1 MAYPLSFH
9 VGQILQLNLFS
20 PDVCNSENAY
30 LKATLADSSFRSIGA
45 KPAFAIRKFPI
56 QRDDSAVEGGV
67 KIVDTVES
75 GGYLIAQIVLSAVY
89 NAERIAQY
97 AEHSTQN
104 AERRTN
110 DGALVMKV
118 SLNWLS
124 DYIGIDR
131 PAEQVAEILS
141 DLGFP
146 CEGIERFADDTVI
159 DVEITSNRGD
169 CLGYIGIARELAAAI
184 GKELRTPTIELEE
197 SDKDVG
203 ELAAVQIDEP
213 GLCGRYTARVIEG
226 VKVGPSPDW
235 IRKRLEA
242 IGLRSVSNVVD
253 ATNYAMIET
262 GQPPHAF
269 DYAKIHEGRI
279 IVRRAVAGERLVSI
293 DGTKCDLNPEMLI
306 IADPK
311 GPVAIAGVM
320 GGLDTEVGDRTTA
333 ILLED
338 AYFDPVSI
346 RTTSRRLSLPSEASF
361 RFERIVDIEMI
372 DEASKRTAQL
382 IVQLAGGKV
391 ARGVVD
397 AYPAKPQKKLVTLR
411 LSRLA
416 KLLGIEIPAEEAAK
430 ILADLCFEPRVENDS
445 IVCAVPSWRSDV
457 YREADLIEE
466 VARVHGYC
474 KIPTE
479 RKISIEVV
487 PVDPRQKLAQSVVT
501 YLNGCGFYETISV
514 DFVDNSL
521 AGLFAE
527 AGSDRHL
534 AVKDESRK
542 SANLL
547 RRTLIG
553 SLLGVLRT
561 NVNAK
566 NVPCRIFEIAD
577 TFVPADGEMPIQKAK
592 LSLVCDSDFR
602 DLRGVI
608 EGLVAGIEREA
619 KVTLTPA
626 DLAWAQE
633 GATIEVNSQAIG
645 QAGIVSAAVRRS
657 LDIEDTSVCAAE
669 LDFDSLLSLAGAAP
683 KVKPIPRF
691 PAIRRDLS
699 IVVSEDVR
707 WAAIIAAV
715 EDEAPAELEDV
726 EFVGIYRGKGIP
738 DGSKCVTLSLLFRD
752 EDGTLTHE
760 TVDALQAGIV
770 ASLGEAT
777 AAELR
782 TA

>member
-1 MAYPLSFH
+1 
-9 VGQILQLNLFS
+9 
-20 PDVCNSENAY
+20 
-30 LKATLADSSFRSIGA
+30 
-45 KPAFAIRKFPI
+45 
-56 QRDDSAVEGGV
+56 
-67 KIVDTVES
+67 
-75 GGYLIAQIVLSAVY
+75 
-89 NAERIAQY
+89 
-97 AEHSTQN
+97 
-104 AERRTN
+104 
-110 DGALVMKV
+110 MKV

-124 DYIGIDR
+124 DYIDIDR
-131 PAEQVAEILS
+131 SAEQIAEILS

-146 CEGIERFADDTVI
+146 CEGIEHLDDDTVI

-169 CLGYIGIARELAAAI
+169 CLGYIGIARELAAAT
-184 GKELRTPTIELEE
+184 GKEVRMPTIELDEF
-197 SDKDVG
+197 DKDVS

-269 DYAKIHEGRI
+269 DYARINEGKI
-279 IVRRAVAGERLVSI
+279 IVRRAAEGERLVSI
-293 DGTKCDLNPEMLI
+293 DGTKCDLNPDMLI
-306 IADPK
+306 IADPR

-320 GGLDTEVGDRTTA
+320 GGLDTEVSDQTTT

-346 RTTSRRLSLPSEASF
+346 RTTSRRLSLPSEASY

-372 DEASKRTAQL
+372 DHASKRTAQL
-382 IVQLAGGKV
+382 IAQLAGGKV

-397 AYPAKPQKKLVTLR
+397 AYPARPQKKEVTLR

-416 KLLGIEIPAEEAAK
+416 KLLGVEIAAERATK
-430 ILADLCFEPRVENDS
+430 ILADLRFEPRVENDLV
-445 IVCAVPSWRSDV
+445 ICTVPSWRSDV

-466 VARVHGYC
+466 VARVHGYNE
-474 KIPTE
+474 IPTE
-479 RKISIEVV
+479 RKIQIEVV
-487 PVDPRQKLAQSVVT
+487 PVDARQKLAESVGT
-501 YLNGCGFYETISV
+501 YLNGCGFYETINV
-514 DFVDNSL
+514 DFVDDSV

-527 AGSDRHL
+527 AGADRHL
-534 AVKDESRK
+534 TVKDESRK

-547 RRTLIG
+547 RGTLIG

-561 NVNAK
+561 NVNAR
-566 NVPCRIFEIAD
+566 NLPCRIFEIAD
-577 TFVPADGEMPIQKAK
+577 TFVPADGEMPVQKTK
-592 LSLVCDSDFR
+592 LSLVCDADFR

-608 EGLVAGIEREA
+608 EGLVHGIDRDA
-619 KVTLTPA
+619 QVAVTLA
-626 DLAWAQE
+626 DLVWAQE
-633 GATIEVNSQAIG
+633 GAAITVNSQMAG
-645 QAGIVSAAVRRS
+645 YAGIVSAAVRQK
-657 LDIEDTSVCAAE
+657 LEIEDTSVCAAE
-669 LDFDSLLSLAGAAP
+669 LEFESLLSLAGGAA

-691 PAIRRDLS
+691 PAIQRDLS
-699 IVVSEDVR
+699 VVVDEDIR
-707 WAAIIAAV
+707 WADIVGAV
-715 EDEAPAELEDV
+715 ESRAPAELEDV

-738 DGSKCVTLSLLFRD
+738 VGKKCVTLSLRFRD
-752 EDGTLTHE
+752 DDGTLTHE
-760 TVDALQAGIV
+760 TVDGLQAGIV
-770 ASLGEAT
+770 VSLGEST